1 MQKHRFQKEVY
12 DYYQKY
18 GRDLPWRKTRNPYH
32 IFISEVML
40 QQTQVETVLKKYHPF
55 LKAFPSFRT
64 LSCAPLREVLA
75 LWKGLGYN
83 RRALFLKKSAQKV
96 THEFGA
102 RLPPEAEIL
111 ATLPGI
117 GQATAK
123 ATVVFAFNKPEV
135 FLETNIRRVFIH
147 HFFGTR
153 KRVSDSEILPLVRR
167 TLDVSSPRIWYWAL
181 MDYGSAL
188 KKTHPNPNRKS
199 AHYTK
204 QARFEG
210 SDRQIRGKILEVLIV
225 HPYLSRPMIFSKI
238 KANQNQIMRCLLG
251 LQKEGFITY
260 TKNRFHII

>member
-1 MQKHRFQKEVY
+1 MRKDRFQKKIY
-12 DYYQKY
+12 AYYHKH

-55 LKAFPSFRT
+55 LKAFPSFRA
-64 LSCAPLREVLA
+64 LSCASLREVLA

-102 RLPPEAEIL
+102 RLPSETKVL

-147 HFFGTR
+147 HFFSVQKKVR
-153 KRVSDSEILPLVRR
+153 DSDILPLVRR
-167 TLDVSSPRIWYWAL
+167 TLDVSNPRIWYWAL

-199 AHYTK
+199 AHYIK
-204 QARFEG
+204 QPPFEG
-210 SDRQIRGKILEVLIV
+210 SDRQIRGKILGVLIV
-225 HPYLSRPMIFSKI
+225 HPYLSRSMIFSKI
-238 KANQNQIMRCLLG
+238 KSNQNRITKCLLR
-251 LQKEGFITY
+251 LQKEGFIGR